1 MRMLPTELS
10 GADRAAYDALFAGVV
25 ALVRPDVHHLEFTGA
40 KAGDAITGL
49 VTNHVLGLAVGA
61 GQYAAT
67 LTAKGKIVADLRIV
81 RTGAERFLTSAQEP
95 CWAGW
100 RDLVRKYVNPRLA
113 RYTEPSLATLSLF
126 GPLAAAA
133 ADHALASVGATRAEF
148 EAESESESESAD
160 ASTPST
166 NPPQSP
172 APSEPYSCTR
182 YLLGELELF
191 RIGSPELGDV
201 PGVDIV
207 APPPII
213 DAIRDA
219 LSRDAAV
226 TPGTEAALDVAR
238 IEAARPRWGRDM
250 DDNTIPQEANLGELG
265 ALHFD
270 KGCYTG
276 QETVARIHFR
286 GHVNRHLRLLRSEAA
301 MPTGAE
307 LRTAEGK
314 VVGDVRSSA
323 VSPRLG
329 PVALAMV
336 RREVEPGT
344 TLEAVSEGHAPLTV
358 TVER

>member
-1 MRMLPTELS
+1 MRMLPTELT

-25 ALVRPDVHHLEFTGA
+25 ALERPDVHHLEFTGP
-40 KAGDAITGL
+40 KAGEVITGL

-81 RTGAERFLTSAQEP
+81 RTGAERFLTTAREP
-95 CWAGW
+95 GWAGW

-113 RYTEPSLATLSLF
+113 RYAEPSFGTLSLF
-126 GPLAAAA
+126 GPLAAATA
-133 ADHALASVGATRAEF
+133 EHALATVGATPAEF
-148 EAESESESESAD
+148 DAAGPADTAAAPHADDPSA
-160 ASTPST
+160 
-166 NPPQSP
+166 
-172 APSEPYSCTR
+172 PYACTR
-182 YLLGELELF
+182 YLLGEQELF
-191 RIGSPELGDV
+191 RITSPELGEV
-201 PGVDIV
+201 AGVDLV
-207 APPPII
+207 APL
-213 DAIRDA
+213 AMLEALRDVLA
-219 LSRDAAV
+219 RDAAV
-226 TPGTEAALDVAR
+226 VAGTDGAIDVAR
-238 IEAARPRWGRDM
+238 IEAGRPRWGRDM
-250 DDNTIPQEANLGELG
+250 DDSTIPQEANLGQLG

-286 GHVNRHLRLLRSEAA
+286 GHVNRHLRVLRSEGAI
-301 MPTGAE
+301 PTGAE

-323 VSPRLG
+323 VSPRMG

-336 RREVEPGT
+336 RREVEPGA
-344 TLEAVSEGHAPLTV
+344 TLEAVVEGHEPLTV